1 MKHKLGR
8 VCFRCRSGGRKT
20 RPLPPAA
27 PNTAAAR
34 AGAARRLPGPRG
46 LKLSGRE
53 ERSRQRPGTTRAT
66 QEAHLKMLI
75 ENFFIVSRMF
85 KIKRLLELL
94 RATFL
99 LFTQTG
105 LGEGKARNILE
116 RRVNG
121 EANQLLPTIH
131 FLHFLQTVL
140 YFTMTAF

>member
-27 PNTAAAR
+27 PTTAAAR
-34 AGAARRLPGPRG
+34 AGGSLGRAASSSPG
-46 LKLSGRE
+46 
-53 ERSRQRPGTTRAT
+53 ERSAPASVRVRLAP

-75 ENFFIVSRMF
+75 ENFFTVSRMF